1 MKIIIALMLLT
12 FISCSNQ
19 SLNSYKNEDPKIDLR
34 EFFNGKIYAQGIV
47 QDRSGAVIKRFDV
60 DIQGSWKDNVCT
72 LVEKFNYSDKT
83 KSTRIW
89 TLTEIGPSKYEG
101 RAGDVIGVAQGEV
114 AGNTFFFQYNLDVPV
129 GDSQYKVHF
138 EDWMYLLDKNT
149 LLARSYM
156 TKWGFRVGEVTIV
169 MTKKDN

>member
-1 MKIIIALMLLT
+1 MKILMCLLILVST
-12 FISCSNQ
+12 SCSVQ
-19 SLNSYKNEDPKIDLR
+19 TLQDYREEAPKLDLR

-47 QDRSGAVIKRFDV
+47 QERSGKVIKRFDV
-60 DIQGSWKDNVCT
+60 DINASWKENICT
-72 LVEKFNYSDKT
+72 LDEKFTYSDNT

-89 TLTEIGPSKYEG
+89 KLSEISPSKYEG

-114 AGNTFFFQYNLDVPV
+114 AGNTFFFQYNLNLPV
-129 GDSQYKVHF
+129 GDSEYNIHF
-138 EDWMYLLDKNT
+138 EDWMYLLDKKT

-169 MTKKDN
+169 MTKKD